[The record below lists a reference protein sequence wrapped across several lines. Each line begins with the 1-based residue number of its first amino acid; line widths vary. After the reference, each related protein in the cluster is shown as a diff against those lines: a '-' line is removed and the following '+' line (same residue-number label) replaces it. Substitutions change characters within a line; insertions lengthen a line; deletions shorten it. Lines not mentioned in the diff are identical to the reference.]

1 MICQYHQLNEA
12 ATEIRSQISTRDDSK
27 FSEFLWKLEKN
38 NEITEDERTTYIGI
52 YRLIAQVEKSDG
64 AVIGSL
70 VNQGLI

>member
-1 MICQYHQLNEA
+1 MSISQLNEA

-52 YRLIAQVEKSDG
+52 
-64 AVIGSL
+64 
-70 VNQGLI
+70 